1 MDVWQDPWVPWIHGF
16 IPRPRDEAVPKCP
29 MKVSQ
34 LIHNE
39 LHCWKA
45 ELICQMFD
53 TPFAQAILAI
63 SIPITSKA
71 DKLVWVLDSKGVFSV
86 KSAYIASNPQ
96 FNLLVSPMVKW
107 KKLWNL
113 KAPERLKMFLWRL
126 CVNALPTRDNL
137 FKRMNITDTS
147 CMLCNES
154 EENPC
159 HLFLHYPIAKA
170 LWFSACWGFKAEEV
184 TAVSSEDVV
193 NMVLNPPNTL
203 CNSWEQWKISLTMA
217 LTLEE
222 IWYLRN
228 SVLHSKTPL
237 ELHCSIQLIQRRCHE
252 YMATCPISSTQLV
265 PHEPSHWAPPPPPGC
280 IKLNVDAALSC
291 SKVAVAVVVR
301 ECSGLVCGV
310 WVKTISLCSPLQ
322 AEAEAILWAVQ
333 IALKEGWSYVS
344 IEGDSKTCMDYLSP
358 LKTNMEWCIRTLIS
372 NVAELAKS
380 LVSYS
385 FVWVRRCCNSA
396 AHVAAKFALTSCLSF
411 LSSRIFFPQRF

>member
-1 MDVWQDPWVPWIHGF
+1 
-16 IPRPRDEAVPKCP
+16 

-39 LHCWKA
+39 LHCWKV
-45 ELICQMFD
+45 ELIRQMFD

-63 SIPITSKA
+63 PIPITSKA
-71 DKLVWVLDSKGVFSV
+71 DELVWVLDSKGVFSV

-184 TAVSSEDVV
+184 TAVSSGDVV

-203 CNSWEQWKISLTMA
+203 CNSWEQWKVSLTMA
-217 LTLEE
+217 STLEE

-228 SVLHSKTPL
+228 SVLHSKSPL
-237 ELHCSIQLIQRRCHE
+237 ELH
-252 YMATCPISSTQLV
+252 
-265 PHEPSHWAPPPPPGC
+265 
-280 IKLNVDAALSC
+280 
-291 SKVAVAVVVR
+291 
-301 ECSGLVCGV
+301 
-310 WVKTISLCSPLQ
+310 
-322 AEAEAILWAVQ
+322 
-333 IALKEGWSYVS
+333 VS
-344 IEGDSKTCMDYLSP
+344 I
-358 LKTNMEWCIRTLIS
+358 
-372 NVAELAKS
+372 
-380 LVSYS
+380 
-385 FVWVRRCCNSA
+385 
-396 AHVAAKFALTSCLSF
+396 
-411 LSSRIFFPQRF
+411 